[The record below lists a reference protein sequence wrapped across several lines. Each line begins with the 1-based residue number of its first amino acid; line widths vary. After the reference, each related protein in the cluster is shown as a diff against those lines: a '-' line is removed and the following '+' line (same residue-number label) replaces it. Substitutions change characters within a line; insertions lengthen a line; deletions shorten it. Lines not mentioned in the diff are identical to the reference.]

1 MDSDLNNVL
10 SQLAAGMVG
19 LQKSFEGLSL
29 LVRESGDRK
38 EKEAPIVNKVDH
50 SYIYIW
56 KELGGNQV
64 VFGPGGK
71 THPQAFIKK
80 LKKLFLEAGVPED
93 QKIGLAISCLRGT
106 AADWAAIKENCL
118 TSFEDFETAFINR
131 YWGIDKQRDLYSN
144 LCYGR
149 YENGSR
155 ADYFLNLINQA
166 GYLTESLPEAKLI
179 SMVSRHFPAE
189 IQRGIAILG
198 LKTFDEVEE
207 YLRNIDEAGPEV
219 RMSSGGAGWRTG
231 GSRETMGGVER
242 LDGGI
247 GNVRNIMSH
256 KIPVFCED
264 LDLVSSD
271 AESDVGEE
279 IKFQS
284 PILRGK
290 IGCVS
295 MDIVVDS
302 GSEVSAISENLFN
315 KMKEHM
321 RIPTLPVSGLA
332 ISPAFGAKRQRI
344 RLQALLPIKSL
355 SDQDVDIDVKCLVI
369 PGLNCDVLFG
379 CDWLSYFKAGIDFC
393 KSTISFWDDD
403 KNYIVSFNS
412 EINDQAEISIQGDS
426 TVSFHQYSD
435 NEIKAVVDKSET
447 DESTRCRLENLLVRY
462 RDVFS
467 ENPGCVKSYVHRVEM
482 EDDSPFNAPMYPIPF
497 CYREEVRKQVVEME
511 RWGVVTKQRTNYIS
525 PLVVVKKRDSTPRI
539 CIDARILNSRMRKD
553 FIPPPNPA
561 ELLLSFKKGVI
572 LSTIDLTASYW
583 QIRIHEQDRKYVGFI
598 YEGETYVFRKL
609 PFGLSTSM
617 ASLIRCLNQV
627 LGAACQSFT
636 MIYVDDLLVFSDNID
651 QHLEHLGILFD
662 KLLAEGITV
671 KLRKCQFLR
680 QQVVF
685 LGHIISSEGVRMDP
699 DRIESIV
706 KFPAPRNVKELRA
719 FLGLVNYDKRFC
731 DKYSELTVPLVRLLR
746 KREIWCWDEEQKNGF
761 ANIKQAYLNVTL
773 MVHPDFKKE
782 FFVQCDSSDYAI
794 GGRLFQKSNA
804 DEQEVIA
811 YTSRT
816 LKGSQLRYTT
826 TEKEMFALLSCLEQW
841 RSMLLG
847 RNITVLTDHKALTFF
862 LTCKLR
868 SARLSRWI
876 LYIQEFSFKIEH
888 CPGAQ
893 NRVADTLSRF
903 PANKDIGLSPE
914 RSVDITIML
923 VRVTDTF
930 RQLCSN
936 FEKWREDQLKDSWI
950 ADKLVFLE
958 GLVLSVP
965 VWSEK
970 EYQMYR
976 WYVIHEGLLFK
987 RGDFLC
993 PGYKLCVPRS
1003 RVLNLIRMEHEQ
1015 SGHFGKTKVLARMK
1029 EYFYWPKMQKHI
1041 RQFVAACDMCQKAKP
1056 SRVSRGL
1063 LHSVVPKMPGE
1074 LVCLDLIGPLPASRG
1089 GTTQLLVL
1097 VDAFSKFVKLY
1108 ALKRATTRSILNK
1121 VLGDYIPKV
1130 QKPQCLLSDNGTQ
1143 FSSKKWSEALGE
1155 IGIQA
1160 KFISVYFPEGN
1171 ITERYNREVGR
1182 LLRMYCHE
1190 KHSRWAYVLDFVEE
1204 CLNTAISDSTGYS
1217 PRYLHSGETV
1227 EHPVTRFINFPVET
1241 TVKPSL
1247 QQLWMLAHDRMSK
1260 NAKRRAIKH
1269 SGKITP
1275 IEFREGDKVLVRTH
1289 MQSCAEDKTIKK
1301 FFYLYTGPYWIL
1313 RKAGPNC
1320 YILRDGEGKEL
1331 PKQNIINL
1339 KGYKDLPPGFPM

>member
-1 MDSDLNNVL
+1 
-10 SQLAAGMVG
+10 MVG

-219 RMSSGGAGWRTG
+219 RMSSGGNNIQRRQQNFG
-231 GSRETMGGVER
+231 RERRDTER

-344 RLQALLPIKSL
+344 RLQALLPIKL
-355 SDQDVDIDVKCLVI
+355 
-369 PGLNCDVLFG
+369 
-379 CDWLSYFKAGIDFC
+379 
-393 KSTISFWDDD
+393 
-403 KNYIVSFNS
+403 
-412 EINDQAEISIQGDS
+412 
-426 TVSFHQYSD
+426 
-435 NEIKAVVDKSET
+435 
-447 DESTRCRLENLLVRY
+447 
-462 RDVFS
+462 
-467 ENPGCVKSYVHRVEM
+467 
-482 EDDSPFNAPMYPIPF
+482 
-497 CYREEVRKQVVEME
+497 
-511 RWGVVTKQRTNYIS
+511 
-525 PLVVVKKRDSTPRI
+525 
-539 CIDARILNSRMRKD
+539 
-553 FIPPPNPA
+553 
-561 ELLLSFKKGVI
+561 
-572 LSTIDLTASYW
+572 
-583 QIRIHEQDRKYVGFI
+583 
-598 YEGETYVFRKL
+598 
-609 PFGLSTSM
+609 
-617 ASLIRCLNQV
+617 
-627 LGAACQSFT
+627 
-636 MIYVDDLLVFSDNID
+636 
-651 QHLEHLGILFD
+651 
-662 KLLAEGITV
+662 
-671 KLRKCQFLR
+671 
-680 QQVVF
+680 
-685 LGHIISSEGVRMDP
+685 
-699 DRIESIV
+699 
-706 KFPAPRNVKELRA
+706 
-719 FLGLVNYDKRFC
+719 
-731 DKYSELTVPLVRLLR
+731 
-746 KREIWCWDEEQKNGF
+746 
-761 ANIKQAYLNVTL
+761 
-773 MVHPDFKKE
+773 
-782 FFVQCDSSDYAI
+782 
-794 GGRLFQKSNA
+794 
-804 DEQEVIA
+804 
-811 YTSRT
+811 
-816 LKGSQLRYTT
+816 
-826 TEKEMFALLSCLEQW
+826 
-841 RSMLLG
+841 
-847 RNITVLTDHKALTFF
+847 
-862 LTCKLR
+862 
-868 SARLSRWI
+868 
-876 LYIQEFSFKIEH
+876 H

-914 RSVDITIML
+914 RSVDITIM
-923 VRVTDTF
+923 
-930 RQLCSN
+930 
-936 FEKWREDQLKDSWI
+936 
-950 ADKLVFLE
+950 
-958 GLVLSVP
+958 
-965 VWSEK
+965 
-970 EYQMYR
+970 
-976 WYVIHEGLLFK
+976 
-987 RGDFLC
+987 
-993 PGYKLCVPRS
+993 
-1003 RVLNLIRMEHEQ
+1003 
-1015 SGHFGKTKVLARMK
+1015 
-1029 EYFYWPKMQKHI
+1029 
-1041 RQFVAACDMCQKAKP
+1041 
-1056 SRVSRGL
+1056 
-1063 LHSVVPKMPGE
+1063 
-1074 LVCLDLIGPLPASRG
+1074 
-1089 GTTQLLVL
+1089 
-1097 VDAFSKFVKLY
+1097 
-1108 ALKRATTRSILNK
+1108 
-1121 VLGDYIPKV
+1121 V